1 MCLLALPPVSASWSN
16 TLNNGDLALYPYTS
30 GYGGSY
36 GYSTFPGYSDT
47 ANVYTYGYSSYLG
60 SGLGYWVTP
69 NASGTSN
76 YYAYTRQS
84 TSNNP
89 TSFALF
95 DSSRTLIYGYSYD
108 SEVAA
113 ANVMHRVEI
122 LRSGTAIYTYLDGT
136 LNKTYTGVS
145 GTSVYAFGF
154 GSITEIAWGGINGY
168 FDDLSFGDSPSTTAL
183 ISVMP
188 HSWYI
193 KSDMIDPSNFAMINS
208 AGDQVYA
215 DHFNVQWSLGAYADG
230 WQASQNPPNNRY
242 RIAITGADQY
252 VVYNEYINITAAGA
266 ATGIISIPMNQ
277 TYIGNSPLSYGQ
289 YLVRLY
295 DGSAVKSTDY
305 FYVIGTGATIAWGN
319 PTYTIGSTAAI
330 TYSISSSY
338 YDTAT
343 YTYKIEIIDIYG
355 NIQKTQTING
365 QAGSISV
372 SLDSSTYSDG
382 VYYAEIIATPK
393 SGGSDIAMNYAAT
406 EINSYITLSGY
417 VMNAETGATLSGATV
432 NVSQLSTSLVSTSDV
447 NGSYSNNNNWLSGSE
462 INITTNLTGYTTDV
476 NVFTPLTADA
486 ITLNISLIPSPPT
499 YSGIAIGGIVRDN
512 QYHNV
517 IPSAT
522 VYKITNVSR
531 TGSGSATTNIAGY
544 YRFDSLVNGTVYDIW
559 SSKTGFANS
568 TVEQKL
574 AVGT

>member
-1 MCLLALPPVSASWSN
+1 MKRVLLCLVLLVLLCVPVLGWSD
-16 TLNNGDLALYPYTS
+16 TLNNGERTY
-30 GYGGSY
+30 
-36 GYSTFPGYSDT
+36 
-47 ANVYTYGYSSYLG
+47 YTYGNPFTYTARPGFLDTVYAHSASISSTWSTLI
-60 SGLGYWVTP
+60 TP
-69 NASGTSN
+69 NSSTSSN
-76 YYAYTRQS
+76 YFAATMYNSNGNAAIGMLDSTRS
-84 TSNNP
+84 A
-89 TSFALF
+89 F
-95 DSSRTLIYGYSYD
+95 YGYPWYSNGLLSGYNYNRL
-108 SEVAA
+108 EFV
-113 ANVMHRVEI
+113 
-122 LRSGTAIYTYLDGT
+122 RSGTNMLVYVDGSLSQT
-136 LNKTYTGVS
+136 F
-145 GTSVYAFGF
+145 TSVPGTPAYSYSL
-154 GSITEIAWGGINGY
+154 GSHASGSEPSQWYI
-168 FDDLSFGDSPSTTAL
+168 DDISFGNAFADTGL
-183 ISVMP
+183 VSVMP

-193 KSDMIDPSNFAMINS
+193 MKDMINPSNFYMIDSSGNL
-208 AGDQVYA
+208 VYS
-215 DHFNVQWSLGAYADG
+215 DHFDVQWSLGAYADG